1 MAAKDGKGSYT
12 SVNNAK
18 VEHYKF
24 ITMFNWAEKLI
35 INHQLFACL
44 H

>member
-18 VEHYKF
+18 VDGKNERYKIF
-24 ITMFNWAEKLI
+24 KLRRC
-35 INHQLFACL
+35 CL
-44 H
+44 KL

>member
-18 VEHYKF
+18 VEHYKVYNYRSSW
-24 ITMFNWAEKLI
+24 TEKI
-35 INHQLFACL
+35 KKINFL
-44 H
+44 